1 MKQRA
6 RTDQEKARKQEL
18 IMSATARM
26 FEKDRC
32 LHSASA
38 IAKEAKVAKGTL
50 YLYFKTKE
58 AIYMELLVNA
68 FSKWHGSL
76 RNLIID
82 QGLEAQKL
90 PELLGESLMDQTTF
104 IDLFSLAGS
113 VLEEN
118 LPPEVVRT
126 QRLRMIQES
135 VRTSQLIA
143 KFWPEEW
150 SEELALRNLRR
161 VYTYAIG
168 YWKDCFPSENV
179 WKAIPENFSN
189 IGSQRELYQEE
200 LLYMCRLIWG

>member
-1 MKQRA
+1 M
-6 RTDQEKARKQEL
+6 
-18 IMSATARM
+18 
-26 FEKDRC
+26 
-32 LHSASA
+32 
-38 IAKEAKVAKGTL
+38 
-50 YLYFKTKE
+50 
-58 AIYMELLVNA
+58 
-68 FSKWHGSL
+68 
-76 RNLIID
+76 
-82 QGLEAQKL
+82 
-90 PELLGESLMDQTTF
+90 
-104 IDLFSLAGS
+104 AGS

-200 LLYMCRLIWG
+200 LLYMCRLIWVKPIATAHNRVNASKPDSTPRPKQPLPCSL